1 MYASVVCATTNVYS
15 IVRINGYIINVTLR
29 PKCLTVSH
37 SHFNDSG
44 SFSQLELPKSE
55 QINEYMNYVVQLF
68 IGPMLFSFKTN
79 KT

>member
-29 PKCLTVSH
+29 P
-37 SHFNDSG
+37 FNDSG